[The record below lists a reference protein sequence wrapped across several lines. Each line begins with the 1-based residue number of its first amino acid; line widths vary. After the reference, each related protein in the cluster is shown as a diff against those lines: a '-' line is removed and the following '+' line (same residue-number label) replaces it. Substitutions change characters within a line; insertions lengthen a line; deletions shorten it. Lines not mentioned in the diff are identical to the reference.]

1 MKGCKK
7 CVQHGPGG
15 FSRLLTLNIKKMKI
29 ELATESTMISDTTAS
44 EVMEQPVVVENYG
57 GGDGVSIVGWD
68 GDSVY
73 MSYRQVN
80 EVCAVMKKYA
90 AKKKKK

>member
-1 MKGCKK
+1 
-7 CVQHGPGG
+7 
-15 FSRLLTLNIKKMKI
+15 MKI
-29 ELATESTMISDTTAS
+29 ELATESTMISDTNS
-44 EVMEQPVVVENYG
+44 PDVMEQPVVVENYE
-57 GGDGVSIVGWD
+57 GGDGVSIVGYD

-90 AKKKKK
+90 TGTKKKK

>member
-1 MKGCKK
+1 
-7 CVQHGPGG
+7 
-15 FSRLLTLNIKKMKI
+15 MKI
-29 ELATESTMISDTTAS
+29 ELATESTMISDTHADDL
-44 EVMEQPVVVENYG
+44 MEQPVIVENYDG
-57 GGDGVSIVGWD
+57 GISIRGYD

-73 MSYRQVN
+73 MSYSQID